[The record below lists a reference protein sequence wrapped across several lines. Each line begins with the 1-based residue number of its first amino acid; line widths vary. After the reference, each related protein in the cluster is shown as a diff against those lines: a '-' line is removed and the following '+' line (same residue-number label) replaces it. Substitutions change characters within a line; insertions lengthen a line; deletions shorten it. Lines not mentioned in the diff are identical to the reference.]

1 MPPTHLERCD
11 SAPTHRAGAK
21 ILKIC
26 TFKVRDEFQG
36 EKFGKLLLKQ
46 ALWFAQHNKYDMTYV
61 TAFPKQAFL
70 IDLLAYYGF
79 KHTKTCSMA
88 S

>member
-70 IDLLAYYGF
+70 IDLMAYYGF